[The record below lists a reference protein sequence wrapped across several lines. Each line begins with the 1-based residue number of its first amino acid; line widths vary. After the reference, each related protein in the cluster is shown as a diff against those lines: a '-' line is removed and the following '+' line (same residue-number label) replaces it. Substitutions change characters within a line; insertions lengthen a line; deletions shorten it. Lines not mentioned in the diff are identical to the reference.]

1 MTTNAP
7 GRIQAAFRGSLGHF
21 SLDASFVVPARG
33 VTAIFGAS
41 GSGKTTVA
49 RCLAGLHY
57 LPGSFCAIDG
67 EIWQDEATFRKTH
80 QRPIGYVFQEAS
92 LFSHLTVKRNL
103 LYGAPDDVRTSRH
116 DGIGFDEVI
125 ELLGLAQLLD
135 RVPDNLSGG
144 ERQRVAIGRALLS
157 QPKLLLMDEPLSAL
171 DRPTKSEILPF
182 LERLHARLSLPV
194 FYISHDMSEIERL
207 ADHLILMQHGKVVRA
222 GPLQVLQS
230 DPSLPLAG
238 ARDAAVSL
246 HATVESHDAAYG
258 LLTLPVAGGRLQVPA
273 LPIAFGKRQR
283 LRIAASDVSIACVAP
298 DASSILNVLP
308 ALIVSKSMLGHGEVI
323 VVLAL
328 GADGRGA
335 QLLARITLRSWDQ
348 LGLADAMNVFA
359 QVKGVSL
366 VSGPDALDSQDAAP
380 GLAVL
385 EPSFESI
392 LIPDLGTPIAGISCP
407 EILTKPSMRGAMT
420 ADFQDINPNHLAAII
435 YRPEDD
441 VDALLADFAGAL
453 LRGGERIGGVVQ
465 RNLKDDA
472 GRPNGMLVI
481 DLLTGH
487 KISICQPLGRGAT
500 ACKLDPAGLA
510 EASLAVTRAI
520 AEDAAL
526 IIVNKFSKQE
536 AAGHGLR
543 CELAEAII
551 AGGPVLTAV
560 PEKCLDAWKDFT
572 GDRGTTLLC
581 APHVIEEWWREVSLR
596 RAGAR
601 AAMQA
606 AALSAPIFPI
616 ITSDDLITAE
626 TLSPTF
632 SVSSS
637 TASLVID
644 DVIVSPEASSTL
656 T

>member
-1 MTTNAP
+1 MTATER
-7 GRIQAAFRGSLGHF
+7 GQIQAAFRGGLGQF
-21 SLDASFVVPARG
+21 SLDASFAAPATG
-33 VTAIFGAS
+33 VTAIFGPS
-41 GSGKTTVA
+41 GCGKTTVA

-57 LPGSFCAIDG
+57 LPGGFCAVDG
-67 EIWQDEATFRKTH
+67 DIWQDEATFRKTY

-103 LYGAPDDVRTSRH
+103 LYGAPNHARTTSH
-116 DGIGFDEVI
+116 HGIGFDEVI
-125 ELLGLAQLLD
+125 ELLGLARLLD
-135 RVPDNLSGG
+135 RAPHNLSGG

-171 DRPTKSEILPF
+171 DRSTKSEILPF

-222 GPLQVLQS
+222 GPLHVLQS
-230 DPSLPLAG
+230 DPSLPFAG
-238 ARDAAVSL
+238 TRDAAVSL
-246 HATVESHDAAYG
+246 HATVENHDAAYG
-258 LLTLPVAGGRLQVPA
+258 LLTLRVAGGRLQVPA
-273 LPIAFGKRQR
+273 PPIAFGKRQR
-283 LRIAASDVSIACVAP
+283 LRIAASDVSIARAAP
-298 DASSILNVLP
+298 GVSSILNVLP
-308 ALIVSKSMLGHGEVI
+308 ARIVSKSLLGRGEVI

-328 GADGRGA
+328 GTDGRGA

-348 LGLADAMNVFA
+348 LGLAEAMNVFA

-366 VSGPDALDSQDAAP
+366 VSGPDKTESQDVT
-380 GLAVL
+380 VL
-385 EPSFESI
+385 KPSIEST
-392 LIPDLGTPIAGISCP
+392 LIPDIGTPIAGTSRP
-407 EILTKPSMRGAMT
+407 EILRQPSMRVAMT
-420 ADFQDINPNHLAAII
+420 ADFSDINPNHLAAIL

-441 VDALLADFAGAL
+441 VDALLAEFASAR
-453 LRGGERIGGVVQ
+453 LRDGDRIGGVVQ

-481 DLLTGH
+481 DLLTGRE
-487 KISICQPLGRGAT
+487 ISICQPLGRGAT

-510 EASLAVTRAI
+510 EASIAVSRAI

-543 CELAEAII
+543 SELAEAII

-560 PEKCLDAWKDFT
+560 PEKCLDEWREFT
-572 GDRGTTLLC
+572 GDLGTTLLC
-581 APHVIEEWWREVSLR
+581 ASHVIEEWWREVSLR

-601 AAMQA
+601 AALQA
-606 AALSAPIFPI
+606 AALSAPIFQ
-616 ITSDDLITAE
+616 S
-626 TLSPTF
+626 SHPT
-632 SVSSS
+632 
-637 TASLVID
+637 T
-644 DVIVSPEASSTL
+644 
-656 T
+656 